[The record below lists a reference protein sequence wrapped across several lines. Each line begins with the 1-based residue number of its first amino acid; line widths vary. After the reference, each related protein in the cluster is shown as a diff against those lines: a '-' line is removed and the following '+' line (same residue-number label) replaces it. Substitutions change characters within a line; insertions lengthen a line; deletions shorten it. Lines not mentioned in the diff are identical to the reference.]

1 MFRKGVL
8 KNVTKLTE
16 KCMCRI
22 LSFNR
27 VVHWRP
33 VTSLTWKLQYISCN
47 EKANTLFLVIN
58 EIFAMKKCDSSALQK
73 DQNRLIE
80 K

>member
-1 MFRKGVL
+1 METCNFINMEASVYVFSCELCEIFQNTHYIKHV
-8 KNVTKLTE
+8 
-16 KCMCRI
+16 
-22 LSFNR
+22 
-27 VVHWRP
+27 WP
-33 VTSLTWKLQYISCN
+33 VSSCN